1 MKKGV
6 RGGRVEWR
14 GVSRRLPFL
23 FLIFF
28 VLALP
33 SWAADQHYPERSIRA
48 IIPWAAGGITD
59 FGSREI
65 ADKMGEFLGQSVI
78 CENKPGAGG
87 ILGTSFVSKAKPDGY
102 TVLAA
107 SSSPLL
113 LAPIVKKIDYTADDF
128 VHVMV
133 FGKTANWLAVR
144 PDARWKNLKE
154 FIEEE

>member
-1 MKKGV
+1 
-6 RGGRVEWR
+6 
-14 GVSRRLPFL
+14 
-23 FLIFF
+23 LIFF

-65 ADKMGEFLGQSVI
+65 ADKMSEFLGQSVI

-102 TVLAA
+102 
-107 SSSPLL
+107 SFSRCSSPFGT
-113 LAPIVKKIDYTADDF
+113 IVKKVDYRMDDF
-128 VHVMV
+128 VHDGV
-133 FGKTANWLAVR
+133 GKT
-144 PDARWKNLKE
+144 
-154 FIEEE
+154 